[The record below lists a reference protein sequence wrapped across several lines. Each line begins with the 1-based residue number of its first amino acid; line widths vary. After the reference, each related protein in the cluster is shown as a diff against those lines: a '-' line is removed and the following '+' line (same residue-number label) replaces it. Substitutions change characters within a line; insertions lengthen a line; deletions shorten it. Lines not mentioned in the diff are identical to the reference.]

1 MLFDRVRVRAATD
14 RVLLLLLLLMLGH
27 CRQYALQRTPLNRH
41 RHPAA
46 LLSLDEY
53 CLVGGVVERHFLCRQ
68 VHHIQHE
75 VELRGNFRRQ
85 DIPIGDLCAR

>member
-1 MLFDRVRVRAATD
+1 MLFDRVLVRAATD
-14 RVLLLLLLLMLGH
+14 RVLLLLLLMMLCNG
-27 CRQYALQRTPLNRH
+27 RQYTLQWTPLNRH

-53 CLVGGVVERHFLCRQ
+53 CFVGSVVERHFLCRQ

-75 VELRGNFRRQ
+75 VELRGDFGRQ
-85 DIPIGDLCAR
+85 DIPIGNLCTR